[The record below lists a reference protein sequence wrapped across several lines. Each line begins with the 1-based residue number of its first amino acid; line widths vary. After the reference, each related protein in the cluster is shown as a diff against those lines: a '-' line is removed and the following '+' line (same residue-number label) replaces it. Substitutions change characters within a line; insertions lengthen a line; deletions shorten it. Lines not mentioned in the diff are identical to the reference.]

1 MIDPQQVRM
10 ARAALNIGVRDL
22 AGMIEAAPSTLTRF
36 ETGKGGLQSGTMSKI
51 KAALEARGV
60 VFLDDGGQGSG
71 IRWAAPKREADSDRL
86 SLF

>member
-36 ETGKGGLQSGTMSKI
+36 ETGKGGLQSGTMFKI
-51 KAALEARGV
+51 KVALEARGV
-60 VFLDDGGQGSG
+60 AFLEDDGQGSG
-71 IRWAAPKREADSDRL
+71 VRVKVVERMLADAR
-86 SLF
+86 